1 MIRRSLGPAARART
15 MQTIEKG
22 KERTRYPLVMA
33 LTIMKDLQMDIF
45 QSNYLCLL

>member
-22 KERTRYPLVMA
+22 KERTRYPLVGINNHERPA
-33 LTIMKDLQMDIF
+33 NGHIPV
-45 QSNYLCLL
+45 